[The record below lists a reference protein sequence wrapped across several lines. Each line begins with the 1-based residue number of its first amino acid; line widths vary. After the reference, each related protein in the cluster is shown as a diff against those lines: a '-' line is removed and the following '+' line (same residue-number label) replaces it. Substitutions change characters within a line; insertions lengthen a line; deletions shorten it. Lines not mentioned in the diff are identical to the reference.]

1 MIFFSKN
8 ALFEI
13 FESMFEKTIKLQK
26 HIRKYVTFKKSV
38 NGRYDKLTK
47 YVLGNKSSFKD
58 EIEFTAILST
68 AK

>member
-1 MIFFSKN
+1 
-8 ALFEI
+8 
-13 FESMFEKTIKLQK
+13 MFEKTIKLQK

-58 EIEFTAILST
+58 EIEFPAILSI